1 MSTEH
6 GHSHAP
12 HRAADSKRLAIVL
25 ALCAVYM
32 VAEVVGGLLTNS
44 LALLADAGHMLSD
57 AAALGLSLFAF
68 WIARRPATSRR
79 SYGYYRAE
87 ILAALANAATLIA
100 ISIYVF
106 VEAFGRLRQP
116 PEVLGAATAAVAL
129 GGLVVNGIGVL
140 VLRRG
145 DETNLNM
152 KGARLHVA
160 TDALGSVG
168 ALAAGLAVW
177 LAGWRWAD
185 AAASLLIGA
194 LVVFSSWSLLR
205 ETVSVLMESA
215 PAHIDLD
222 AVRDALAG
230 APGVT
235 AVHDL
240 HCWSI
245 TTGLVALSCHVRIAD
260 ESRHCGALADIRSLL
275 HERFGI
281 DHTTIQIEPEDFA
294 ESALHA

>member
-1 MSTEH
+1 M
-6 GHSHAP
+6 
-12 HRAADSKRLAIVL
+12 LVL
-25 ALCAVYM
+25 SAVYM

-44 LALLADAGHMLSD
+44 LALLADAGHMLTD
-57 AAALGLSLFAF
+57 VAALALSLFAI

-87 ILAALANAATLIA
+87 ILAALVNGAMLVA
-100 ISIYVF
+100 ISVFVF
-106 VEAFGRLRQP
+106 VEAFGRLRTP
-116 PEVLGAATAAVAL
+116 PEVLGEWSAATAF
-129 GGLVVNGIGVL
+129 GGLVVNGIGMF

-145 DETNLNM
+145 ATDDLNL

-160 TDALGSVG
+160 MDALGSVG
-168 ALAAGLAVW
+168 ALLGGLAVW

-185 AAASLLIGA
+185 PAASILIGA
-194 LVVFSSWSLLR
+194 LVIWSAYSLLR

-230 APGVT
+230 VPGVS

-245 TTGLVALSCHVRIAD
+245 TTGLVALSCHVCVAD
-260 ESRHCGALADIRSLL
+260 EAGNGRVLAEVRARL
-275 HERFGI
+275 HDRFGI
-281 DHTTIQIEPEDFA
+281 EHTTIQIEPEGLD
-294 ESALHA
+294 ERALHA